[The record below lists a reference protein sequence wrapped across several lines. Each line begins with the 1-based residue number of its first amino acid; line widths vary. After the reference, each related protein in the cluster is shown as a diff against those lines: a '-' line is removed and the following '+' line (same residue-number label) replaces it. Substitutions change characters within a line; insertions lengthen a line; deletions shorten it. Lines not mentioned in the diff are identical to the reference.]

1 MSDTTPSP
9 VTPVTPVTAPA
20 PLDGAV
26 VAMRELILSGEHY
39 RVAVAVHLRL
49 TVNESQAVSYLFA
62 RGPIGQGEL
71 AAAMSFTTSSTT
83 ALVDRLEQ
91 RGIAERRN
99 DPNDRRRSIIA
110 LSPGGQVE
118 LEEVRTWMGH
128 AFAGLDEQEVAAARD
143 LLLKLAS
150 NLRLYTDSILEHQG
164 AHPRPRRR
172 LGRGPGS
179 SAPTT

>member
-1 MSDTTPSP
+1 MTP
-9 VTPVTPVTAPA
+9 PA
-20 PLDGAV
+20 LVDGAV
-26 VAMRELILSGEHY
+26 VAMRELILSVEHY

-110 LSPGGQVE
+110 LSPGGEVE
-118 LEEVRTWMGH
+118 LEEVRMWMEH

-143 LLLKLAS
+143 LLLKLAR
-150 NLRLYTDSILEHQG
+150 NLRAHIDSVLKRQDEQS
-164 AHPRPRRR
+164 RPRRR
-172 LGRGPGS
+172 LGRAPGS
-179 SAPTT
+179 ATHPPV